1 MIPLITKF
9 CVGCGQVLDQL
20 EYSDS
25 RPSPIAAEVYR
36 ERYGVRCTDFQMI
49 KDVCASCVGVLAIRT
64 PR

>member
-20 EYSDS
+20 ESSYS

-36 ERYGVRCTDFQMI
+36 ER
-49 KDVCASCVGVLAIRT
+49 
-64 PR
+64 